1 MQDSKYFTLLNH
13 CGFVTQLEEHSN
25 TVYLIMLISVWACQD
40 LLFQSIVSVVGLVTR
55 GQQIVGITVTSR
67 TSRSD
72 KQA

>member
-1 MQDSKYFTLLNH
+1 MFLKFHTPLYH
-13 CGFVTQLEEHSN
+13 CVFVTQLEVHSN